1 MSDSHIHKRLPSL
14 AMITVAFVLASAVIG
29 LGIAY
34 LLISERARS
43 VEDAS
48 LQRALET
55 RTRGIQTALAQ
66 ALYREWNA
74 LSAVSEQAGGL
85 SVPALQNRLNAIA
98 GDGSVVSWAGLA
110 EPDGTVIAASNGLLV
125 GQNVGERPWFR
136 QGLKG
141 EYAGDVHEAVLLASL
156 LRRQD
161 EPIRFIDF
169 AVPFVDQAGAVR
181 GVLGLHLDVSWI
193 KRLIDELSQALNV
206 DIVLV
211 GANGEISA
219 SSVSD
224 LPDLS
229 GLGSLQRAR
238 AGALGTSLERW
249 PDGEMYFTLTV
260 PELSYNDLPKFGWN
274 IVARIDGR
282 AATVPARE
290 MSDYLIVR
298 LLGMAT
304 ILLLLTALY
313 VVAFI
318 RPFSRLAANAMEIA
332 DGKDTYPM
340 ESKRTREM
348 SMLSSALARLQADG
362 HRHDRDPGS

>member
-1 MSDSHIHKRLPSL
+1 
-14 AMITVAFVLASAVIG
+14 
-29 LGIAY
+29 
-34 LLISERARS
+34 
-43 VEDAS
+43 
-48 LQRALET
+48 
-55 RTRGIQTALAQ
+55 
-66 ALYREWNA
+66 
-74 LSAVSEQAGGL
+74 
-85 SVPALQNRLNAIA
+85 
-98 GDGSVVSWAGLA
+98 
-110 EPDGTVIAASNGLLV
+110 
-125 GQNVGERPWFR
+125 
-136 QGLKG
+136 LKG

-193 KRLIDELSQALNV
+193 KRLIDELSQGLNV

-260 PELSYNDLPKFGWN
+260 PELSYNGLPKFGWN